1 MSNPETVIA
10 GKTVL
15 HRSAFGTVS
24 FTDTTGNRVTM
35 DSPTANKLFE
45 AIRDGSGEKEE
56 IGRID
61 GADPTKGLANL
72 YVGGKRNV
80 YAEDSRVVVNW

>member
-45 AIRDGSGEKEE
+45 AIRDGSGEKVEAVHRE
-56 IGRID
+56 GTEK
-61 GADPTKGLANL
+61 PTNL
-72 YVGGKRNV
+72 FVGGKRNV
-80 YAEDSRVVVNW
+80 YAEDSRTAANW

>member
-24 FTDTTGNRVTM
+24 FTDTKGNKVTM
-35 DSPTANKLFE
+35 DSPAASKLFE
-45 AIRDGSGEKEE
+45 AIRDGSGEASETTHTEGWQK
-56 IGRID
+56 
-61 GADPTKGLANL
+61 PTNL
-72 YVGGKRNV
+72 YVGGKRNGYV
-80 YAEDSRVVVNW
+80 EDSRVVANW